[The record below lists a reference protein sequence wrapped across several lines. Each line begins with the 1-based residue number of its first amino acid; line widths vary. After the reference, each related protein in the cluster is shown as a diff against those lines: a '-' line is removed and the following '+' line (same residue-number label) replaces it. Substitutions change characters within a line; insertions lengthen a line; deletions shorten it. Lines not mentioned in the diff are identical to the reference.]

1 MSSLET
7 PTITQCLGGTFLVPP
22 FFCRSG
28 EFRGLTWKSG
38 LLRRR
43 LAIPR

>member
-7 PTITQCLGGTFLVPP
+7 PTITQCLGGTFFVPP
-22 FFCRSG
+22 FFCQLC
-28 EFRGLTWKSG
+28 EFHGLTGKAVLVW
-38 LLRRR
+38 RR